1 MRKRVI
7 NIAGLRLLL
16 SLESLQVAP
25 LHWHLRTWISRQ
37 FSFTDDSGALHLTC
51 LPNSFSMVYVKH
63 PFCFW
68 KVMNL
73 EWAEGVADIES
84 LSLPGR

>member
-1 MRKRVI
+1 MRRRVI

-25 LHWHLRTWISRQ
+25 PHWHLRTWISRQ
-37 FSFTDDSGALHLTC
+37 FSFTDDNGALHLTC

-68 KVMNL
+68 KVTNL
-73 EWAEGVADIES
+73 EWAEGVAGTES
-84 LSLPGR
+84 LSFPGR